1 MTSLHDRING
11 ALGVAGLP
19 VQGVNVPQDH
29 GHACIG
35 GQGAADGSVGR
46 AKDSCA
52 VSGDSPD
59 PFIGLG
65 DLGLDAGG
73 VQLGQIRMVIGM
85 ISQFAADFLHFTDG
99 IRIRRNF
106 LPQHKKGGVGIV
118 FLQLGPEAPWSWG
131 RARRQRSERWPA
143 CSDRSG
149 FLFLRSVFRF
159 RQKNSGSV
167 PDKCRR

>member
-1 MTSLHDRING
+1 MPALEDR
-11 ALGVAGLP
+11 
-19 VQGVNVPQDH
+19 
-29 GHACIG
+29 
-35 GQGAADGSVGR
+35 AADGSVGR
-46 AKDSCA
+46 AKDSCT
-52 VSGDSPD
+52 VSGNSPD

-118 FLQLGPEAPWSWG
+118 FLQLGQKLHGSGAGPVVKGQSDG
-131 RARRQRSERWPA
+131 RFVRI
-143 CSDRSG
+143 D
-149 FLFLRSVFRF
+149 LLSVFEISFPFSSKEQRVSP
-159 RQKNSGSV
+159 R
-167 PDKCRR
+167 